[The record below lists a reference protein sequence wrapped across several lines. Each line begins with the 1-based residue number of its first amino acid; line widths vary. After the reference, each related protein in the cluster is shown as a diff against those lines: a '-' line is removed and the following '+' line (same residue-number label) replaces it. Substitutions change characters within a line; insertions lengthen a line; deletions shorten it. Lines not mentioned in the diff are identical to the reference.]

1 MSDTILE
8 EDDLISQEDIDSL
21 LNDSGQDEEE
31 SNIEEE
37 DAGEL
42 SQDDIDSLM
51 TDNVMD
57 DDDPEQDD
65 AGELSQDDID
75 SLLNGPDQNDNDSD
89 NGEEDAGELSQDD
102 IDSMMT
108 DNTIDDEAPEE
119 DAGELSQDDIDSLLN
134 GPDQDDDDSD
144 NGEEDAG
151 ELSQDDIDS
160 MMTDNAMDDDDP
172 EQDDVGELSQDDIDS
187 LLNGPDQDDDSDNAM
202 DDGDDDELISLEDI
216 QGAMS
221 DDDTQENDVLD
232 SEPVPAAE
240 TEPEPEALDPE
251 STMDNVTEQIQEDED
266 EAVDDAPVTEALD
279 RDEDPLDDPID
290 EDQAADAADCMLTQE
305 AMDALIEAG
314 LPVQDDLEG
323 DTGER
328 QTDDGDDEDDTL
340 LDEIE
345 QISETDDDWEDD
357 TVQEQEDDVTQED
370 IDALLQQ
377 SDETDDFLDE
387 DEDILISQDDINTL
401 LMAADQEDEDLLGD
415 IEGDDDVSDPADQ
428 SQDLKPDA
436 DQVVLEGIEGAEIS
450 APKEASAEDASKKGG
465 KIKALFKSKIVLAAA
480 SVLLF
485 MGISVPLSYFLF
497 FSNEPV
503 PLPEKQTASLTE
515 IDLIRD
521 GQTNIS
527 GDGAIL
533 PPSRRS
539 GTILLTDFIILASD
553 QSRTMT
559 YVYADVSIDYSDQ
572 RAYDEINNNLAFYR
586 DLIYGAI
593 QTRLVSEN
601 NNEVT
606 EADLLWGVETSLKKV
621 LPPQYIDKIS
631 FKSFKAT

>member
-1 MSDTILE
+1 MSDTILEE

-21 LNDSGQDEEE
+21 LNDSVPDGDT
-31 SNIEEE
+31 SNI
-37 DAGEL
+37 
-42 SQDDIDSLM
+42 
-51 TDNVMD
+51 
-57 DDDPEQDD
+57 
-65 AGELSQDDID
+65 
-75 SLLNGPDQNDNDSD
+75 
-89 NGEEDAGELSQDD
+89 
-102 IDSMMT
+102 
-108 DNTIDDEAPEE
+108 EE

-144 NGEEDAG
+144 NEETDAG

-160 MMTDNAMDDDDP
+160 MMNDNALDGDEP
-172 EQDDVGELSQDDIDS
+172 EQDDAGELSQDDIDS
-187 LLNGPDQDDDSDNAM
+187 LLNGPDQDEDDADTGEDDAGELSQDDIDSLLNEPDQEDDDSDNIL
-202 DDGDDDELISLEDI
+202 DDDDDDELISLEDI
-216 QGAMS
+216 QGAMG
-221 DDDTQENDVLD
+221 DDTQETDVSD
-232 SEPVPAAE
+232 SEPIPAAE
-240 TEPEPEALDPE
+240 TDSEPEDIEPE
-251 STMDNVTEQIQEDED
+251 STREDED
-266 EAVDDAPVTEALD
+266 PALEDTPVIQGSGQ
-279 RDEDPLDDPID
+279 DEDPLDDPID
-290 EDQAADAADCMLTQE
+290 EGQAADVADCMLTQE

-314 LPVQDDLEG
+314 LQTPDDQAE
-323 DTGER
+323 DA
-328 QTDDGDDEDDTL
+328 GDDDNTL
-340 LDEIE
+340 TGEIE
-345 QISETDDDWEDD
+345 QAFETDVGGE
-357 TVQEQEDDVTQED
+357 EESPLEPEDDVTQED

-415 IEGDDDVSDPADQ
+415 IEGEDEAFDPIDPAQGLQ
-428 SQDLKPDA
+428 SDA
-436 DQVVLEGIEGAEIS
+436 DQVVLEGIEGAEILPLKGT
-450 APKEASAEDASKKGG
+450 APKKSGKKGE
-465 KIKALFKSKIVLAAA
+465 KIKALLKSKIVLAAA

-497 FSNEPV
+497 FSNDPA

-515 IDLIRD
+515 IDLIPD
-521 GQTNIS
+521 GKSNVS
-527 GDGAIL
+527 GGGAIL
-533 PPSRRS
+533 PPSRKP

-553 QSRTMT
+553 QSQTMT

-572 RAYDEINNNLAFYR
+572 RAYDEINSNLAFYR

-593 QTRLVSEN
+593 QTRLVSEK

>member
-21 LNDSGQDEEE
+21 LNDSGPDEED

-57 DDDPEQDD
+57 D
-65 AGELSQDDID
+65 
-75 SLLNGPDQNDNDSD
+75 
-89 NGEEDAGELSQDD
+89 
-102 IDSMMT
+102 
-108 DNTIDDEAPEE
+108 EAPED

-160 MMTDNAMDDDDP
+160 MMTDNAIDDEAP
-172 EQDDVGELSQDDIDS
+172 EEDAGELSQDDIDS
-187 LLNGPDQDDDSDNAM
+187 LLNGPDQDDDDSDNAM
-202 DDGDDDELISLEDI
+202 DDDELISLEDI

-232 SEPVPAAE
+232 SEPVSAAE

-251 STMDNVTEQIQEDED
+251 STMDNMTEQIQEDED
-266 EAVDDAPVTEALD
+266 EAVDDAPVTEALG

-314 LPVQDDLEG
+314 LPVQDDPEG

-328 QTDDGDDEDDTL
+328 QADDGEDEDDTL

-345 QISETDDDWEDD
+345 QTSETDDGWEDD
-357 TVQEQEDDVTQED
+357 AVQEQEDDVTQED

-450 APKEASAEDASKKGG
+450 VPKEASAEDASKKGG

-572 RAYDEINNNLAFYR
+572 RAYDEINSNLAFYR

-601 NNEVT
+601 NHEVT

>member
-1 MSDTILE
+1 MSDTILEE

-21 LNDSGQDEEE
+21 LNDSIPGK
-31 SNIEEE
+31 
-37 DAGEL
+37 
-42 SQDDIDSLM
+42 
-51 TDNVMD
+51 
-57 DDDPEQDD
+57 DD
-65 AGELSQDDID
+65 AGIV
-75 SLLNGPDQNDNDSD
+75 
-89 NGEEDAGELSQDD
+89 EEDAGELSQDD
-102 IDSMMT
+102 IDSMLNGP
-108 DNTIDDEAPEE
+108 DLDDDDSEE
-119 DAGELSQDDIDSLLN
+119 DDAGELSQDDIDGMMADNALDDDVPEQEEEGELSQDDIDSMLN
-134 GPDQDDDDSD
+134 GPDLDDDDS
-144 NGEEDAG
+144 EEDDAG

-160 MMTDNAMDDDDP
+160 MMADNTMDDDAP
-172 EQDDVGELSQDDIDS
+172 EPEDEGELSQDDIDS
-187 LLNGPDQDDDSDNAM
+187 MMNANAM
-202 DDGDDDELISLEDI
+202 DDDGDDDDDELISLEDI

-221 DDDTQENDVLD
+221 D
-232 SEPVPAAE
+232 EPPQNAPSE
-240 TEPEPEALDPE
+240 TEPPPAVETAPEPDPPG
-251 STMDNVTEQIQEDED
+251 DNVEEQVQEDEG
-266 EAVDDAPVTEALD
+266 AATDDAMATETPG
-279 RDEDPLDDPID
+279 RDADPLDDPIN
-290 EDQAADAADCMLTQE
+290 EDQAADLSASILTQDV
-305 AMDALIEAG
+305 MDALIEAG
-314 LPVQDDLEG
+314 LPAPDEPEGETEELEA
-323 DTGER
+323 EA
-328 QTDDGDDEDDTL
+328 EESEEDTL
-340 LDEIE
+340 PDELE
-345 QISETDDDWEDD
+345 QTSETDDDGEEDAF
-357 TVQEQEDDVTQED
+357 QEQDDDVTQED

-415 IEGDDDVSDPADQ
+415 IEGEDDLSDPADP
-428 SQDLKPDA
+428 SQDLQSDG
-436 DQVVLEGIEGAEIS
+436 DQVVLEGIDGAQIS
-450 APKEASAEDASKKGG
+450 PSKEAAPEESGKKGE

-497 FSNEPV
+497 FSSEPA

-521 GQTNIS
+521 GQLNVA
-527 GDGAIL
+527 GDDAVL
-533 PPSRRS
+533 PPSRRP

-553 QSRTMT
+553 QSPTMT

-572 RAYDEINNNLAFYR
+572 RAYDEINSNLAFYR

-593 QTRLVSEN
+593 QTRLVSEK